1 MSDEVLKQTSSL
13 CPNCMKRIP
22 AEIYVDKTMGE
33 DGKGWVMMRKYCEDC
48 DMEFKD
54 KISIEP
60 EEYKLTHSIAE
71 TQLRTST
78 KPDPNAPGHE
88 VLPINKGCPFD
99 CGLCYNHK
107 SAPCICLIDLTNRC
121 NLRCPVCFAN
131 SGVTG
136 YQVEPTFEE
145 IEKIMKHF
153 RAIRPVPPVLLQLSG
168 GEPTL
173 RKDLP
178 EIIKMGHDLG
188 FTDVMLTTN
197 GVKMAKSI
205 EYCRELKA
213 AGLDAVY
220 LSYGGIEPETHKKMY
235 GLDLTKVKRKVLEN
249 CRAAGIS
256 GVVIVPTI
264 VKGVNDHEIGN
275 LMDVCAEFNDIT
287 LGLLFQ
293 PVSICGRITFEELM
307 DMRYTSSDLKEAI
320 NKHTG
325 GAMPQFYPLS
335 LLSHFTRMI
344 SWVDDRPQVAFTS
357 DADCGFATLMLLDKK
372 ENRWIGIEELVDV
385 KGFIDWSNHCWQLVE
400 QKKLPDKIPKLG
412 PLSDK
417 IFGPVHYAK
426 DTPIL
431 SIPEFRQVY
440 DILAGAFDRVTDFA
454 FKKALKAYFLSGL
467 MRYVKVDKALK
478 IGNFDFIK
486 KLLAVAGSPTLASA
500 WKFFEGQD
508 NERYVTKLVS
518 SMHFQDAYDFDTERV
533 SRCLVHYGIMDPSD
547 PFRERV
553 LEIPFCAMNTIHRE
567 GLEKQ
572 LALKDA
578 NITPNEVVQREA
590 EKLVEQFEKQ

>member
-1 MSDEVLKQTSSL
+1 MVEEILKRTSSL
-13 CPNCMKRIP
+13 CPNCMQRIP
-22 AEIYVDKTMGE
+22 AEIYVDTSMG
-33 DGKGWVMMRKYCEDC
+33 DGNGWVMMRKHCEEC

-54 KISIEP
+54 KISVEP

-71 TQLRTST
+71 TQLMTCT
-78 KPDPNAPGHE
+78 QPDPSAEGHE
-88 VLPINKGCPFD
+88 VRPVVKGCPFD
-99 CGLCYNHK
+99 CGICANHK

-136 YQVEPTFEE
+136 YIVEPTFDEVV
-145 IEKIMKHF
+145 KIMKHM
-153 RAIRPVPPVLLQLSG
+153 RSIKPVPPVMLQLSG

-178 EIIKMGHDLG
+178 EIIKMGHELG

-197 GVKMAKSI
+197 GVRMAKSLD
-205 EYCRELKA
+205 YCKQLNE

-220 LSYGGIEPETHKKMY
+220 LSFGGIEPETHKKMY

-264 VKGVNDHEIGN
+264 VKGVNDHEIGH
-275 LMDVCAEFNDIT
+275 LFDITAEFSDIT
-287 LGLLFQ
+287 LGILFQ

-307 DMRYTSSDLKEAI
+307 EMRYTSSDLKDAI
-320 NKHTG
+320 NRHTG
-325 GAMPQFYPLS
+325 NAMPQFYPLS

-357 DADCGFATLMLLDKK
+357 DADCGFATLMILDKK
-372 ENRWIGIEELVDV
+372 ENRWLGIEEIIDV

-400 QKKLPDKIPKLG
+400 QKKLPEQIPKLNS
-412 PLSDK
+412 LTDQ
-417 IFGPVHYAK
+417 IFGPAHYPK
-426 DTPIL
+426 NTPL
-431 SIPEFRQVY
+431 VSIPEVRQVF
-440 DILAGAFDRVTDFA
+440 DFFTGAFDKITDFA
-454 FKKALKAYFLSGL
+454 FKKAIKAYFLGGL
-467 MRYVKVDKALK
+467 MRYVKVDQVIKM
-478 IGNFDFIK
+478 GNLDFLK
-486 KLLAVAGSPTLASA
+486 KLMAVAGSPTIQTA

-508 NERYVTKLVS
+508 NERYVTKLIS
-518 SMHFQDAYDFDTERV
+518 SMHFQDAYDFDTDRV
-533 SRCLVHYGIMDPSD
+533 SRCLVHYGVMDPND
-547 PFRERV
+547 PNRNRV

-567 GLEKQ
+567 GIEKK
-572 LALKDA
+572 LALQDVEVV
-578 NITPNEVVQREA
+578 PNEVVQKQA
-590 EKLVEQFEKQ
+590 EELVEQFKEQ